1 VPEAA
6 QQKKIIGLSKGAFIL
21 ILLVILG
28 LSIVSFLAGAVG
40 REIIGADMPSWMIV
54 DKPAPELP
62 AEAIGHIGGIA
73 ITNTMLTSWISM
85 ITIVLIFWAATRK
98 MKLVPGR
105 LQSFA
110 ESVITYLFDF
120 CTDIAGEKNGRK
132 FFPLVATIFLFI
144 ITNAWMNLIP
154 GYGSIMIAGEH
165 GAVPLLRGANTDINF
180 PLVLAVISFVMVTY
194 WGLKSVGFMH
204 FMGTFFNF
212 KKFGLGLK
220 QLFTGNFKS
229 APGNLLMGL
238 MDIFIGFIELI
249 SYLIRIVSF
258 TFRLFGNMTGGEIL
272 LLSIAFLVPFV
283 FATIFYGLELFF
295 GYIQALIF
303 GGLTLVFAHMAVSS
317 HGGEEEPH
325 SESSHS

>member
-1 VPEAA
+1 VSEPVA
-6 QQKKIIGLSKGAFIL
+6 QKKIAGLSKVTFIL
-21 ILLVILG
+21 ILLGILG

-40 REIIGADMPSWMIV
+40 RKIIGDVGLPSWMIV

-62 AEAIGHIGGIA
+62 AEVIGHIGSIA
-73 ITNTMLTSWISM
+73 ITNTMLTAWISM
-85 ITIVLIFWAATRK
+85 IVVVSLFWFATRK

-120 CTDIAGEKNGRK
+120 CNDIAGEKNGRR
-132 FFPLVATIFLFI
+132 FFPLVATIFLFV

-154 GYGSIMIAGEH
+154 GYGSIMING
-165 GAVPLLRGANTDINF
+165 VPLLRGANTDINF
-180 PLVLAVISFVMVTY
+180 PLVLALVSFVMVTY
-194 WGLKSVGFMH
+194 WGLKSVGFLH
-204 FMGTFFNF
+204 FMSTFFNF

-220 QLFTGNFKS
+220 QLFTGKFKS

-283 FATIFYGLELFF
+283 FGTIFYGLELFF

-325 SESSHS
+325 SQSSHS

>member
-1 VPEAA
+1 VPEPAA
-6 QQKKIIGLSKGAFIL
+6 QKKIIGLSKGTFIV

-28 LSIVSFLAGAVG
+28 LSILSFLAGAVG
-40 REIIGADMPSWMIV
+40 RKIVGDVGLPSWMIV
-54 DKPAPELP
+54 GKPAPELP
-62 AEAIGHIGGIA
+62 AEAIGHIGSLA
-73 ITNTMLTSWISM
+73 ITNTMLTAWISM
-85 ITIVLIFWAATRK
+85 AVVVLLFWAATRK
-98 MKLVPGR
+98 MKLIPGR

-110 ESVITYLFDF
+110 ESTITYLFDF
-120 CTDIAGEKNGRK
+120 CTDIAGEKNGRR
-132 FFPLVATIFLFI
+132 FFPLVATIFLFV

-154 GYGSIMIAGEH
+154 GYGSILING
-165 GAVPLLRGANTDINF
+165 VPLFRGANTDINF
-180 PLVLAVISFVMVTY
+180 PLALAIISFVMVTY
-194 WGLKSVGFMH
+194 WGLKSVGFGH

-220 QLFTGNFKS
+220 QLFTGNFKQ
-229 APGNLLMGL
+229 APGNLLMGM
-238 MDIFIGFIELI
+238 MDIFIGFIELL

-283 FATIFYGLELFF
+283 FGSIFYGLELFF

-325 SESSHS
+325 TEGSHS